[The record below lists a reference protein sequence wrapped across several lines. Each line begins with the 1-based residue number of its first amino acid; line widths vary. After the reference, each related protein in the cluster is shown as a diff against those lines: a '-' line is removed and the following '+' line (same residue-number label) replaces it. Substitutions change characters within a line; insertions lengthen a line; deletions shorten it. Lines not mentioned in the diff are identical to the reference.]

1 METNLYWAPG
11 GLQTGRLLPREY
23 TGGAHGNLSVGSWST
38 NAAGFL
44 LALEEAQ
51 ELEPEGA
58 LEAIV
63 RVSNEHRRNQDQL
76 GLAVAEIEEEV
87 QAGLPNLA
95 AVDAWNPAIRDG
107 TTGLWITLLPN
118 TIAAYS
124 DGIQE
129 FFVPMPLATEK

>member
-1 METNLYWAPG
+1 MEDVL
-11 GLQTGRLLPREY
+11 
-23 TGGAHGNLSVGSWST
+23 
-38 NAAGFL
+38 
-44 LALEEAQ
+44 
-51 ELEPEGA
+51 ELEPEEA

-63 RVSNEHRRNQDQL
+63 RVAIEHRRNQDRL

-87 QAGLPNLA
+87 RAGLPSLA

-107 TTGLWITLLPN
+107 ATGLWITLLPY

-129 FFVPMPLATEK
+129 FFVPMPLATENLAP